1 MSIAFVQPQTWQ
13 AKLAKAE
20 AIFRDVKGILEDPA
34 SDAEKRG
41 KVTEMVADAKKYQ
54 AEALQ
59 LKEIEAAIP
68 LLAEQAAA
76 SQVKE
81 APVKPSELKEWR
93 HFLFEVWK
101 AGHPAIQEKA
111 HPGLRFFR
119 DKDEEADDRGG
130 PAPTKDLSGAAG
142 STGGYLIPPEFDATL
157 RAAMAPASIVRSR
170 ATIIPMRRRQI
181 DIPVLDQ
188 TGTTAGRPHW
198 FGGMQFFWEE
208 EGGEKDTTDP
218 AFRQMTLT
226 ARKLIGFTRA
236 SDELIDDSAIS
247 LEAFFSGPLGFAGGA
262 AWMEDYAFLRGTGAG
277 QPLGVIHAPA
287 TIQHTRA
294 GAGVTYADLVGLV
307 SKFMPSGRGV
317 WLASQSVLPSLMAME
332 GPSGNPAYLWVGA
345 FQPGGIANGIPGML
359 LGYPII
365 FVEKLPALGYQ
376 GDIGL
381 FDFSYYLIGD
391 RQATTVESTKFEKW
405 REDKTSWRMVHRV
418 DGRPW
423 LSAPLTYEDGV
434 TQVSPFVVLSGNA
447 GS

>member
-13 AKLAKAE
+13 AKRAKAE
-20 AIFRDVKGILEDPA
+20 GLFVEVKAILEDPN

-41 KVTEMVADAKKYQ
+41 KVPEMIADAKRYQ

-76 SQVKE
+76 AQVKE

-101 AGHPAIQEKA
+101 AGHPKVQEKA
-111 HPGLRFFR
+111 HPGLRLFV
-119 DKDEEADDRGG
+119 DNDEKADDRGS
-130 PAPTKDLSGAAG
+130 AKDLSGAAG
-142 STGGYLIPPEFDATL
+142 ATGGYLIPAEFQATL
-157 RAAMAPASIVRSR
+157 LAAMAPQSIVRSR
-170 ATIIPMRRRQI
+170 ATIIPMRRRQL
-181 DIPVLDQ
+181 DMPVLDQ

-218 AFRQMTLT
+218 AFRALTLV

-236 SDELIDDSAIS
+236 SDELLDDSAIS

-294 GAGVTYADLVGLV
+294 GAGVTYADLVGIV

-317 WLASQSVLPSLMAME
+317 WLASQSVLPALMNLE
-332 GPSGNPAYLWVGA
+332 GPPGNPALLWIGA
-345 FQPGGIANGIPGML
+345 FQPGGIANGIPGTL

-381 FDFSYYLIGD
+381 FDFSYYLLGD

-418 DGRPW
+418 EGRPW

-434 TQVSPFVVLSGNA
+434 TQVSPFVTLSGNA